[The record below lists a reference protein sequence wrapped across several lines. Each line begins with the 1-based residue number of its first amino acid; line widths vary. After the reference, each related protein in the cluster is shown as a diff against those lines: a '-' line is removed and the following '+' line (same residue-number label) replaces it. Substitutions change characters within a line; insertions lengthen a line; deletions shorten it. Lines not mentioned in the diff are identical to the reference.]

1 VPRSTNTIWKILR
14 SNDRILVDRR
24 RRPKPLERREPL
36 QEIQIDFKDNSTVPT
51 DPLGKQ
57 QHVVETCNFVD
68 AGTSIWL
75 HAPVREDFTAETAL
89 EVVAEFLRQYGLP
102 PMLTFDRDPRWVGS
116 ASGRDFPS
124 AFVRFRLGL
133 GIQPHI
139 CPPHRPDTNAFVER
153 LHRTYKEE
161 WRLLHRPG
169 TLHQV
174 REVTEVFMAHYNT
187 ERPLKA
193 ALLWQCPAARR
204 LPHLAHAACGACPGR
219 S

>member
-1 VPRSTNTIWKILR
+1 
-14 SNDRILVDRR
+14 
-24 RRPKPLERREPL
+24 
-36 QEIQIDFKDNSTVPT
+36 
-51 DPLGKQ
+51 
-57 QHVVETCNFVD
+57 
-68 AGTSIWL
+68 
-75 HAPVREDFTAETAL
+75 
-89 EVVAEFLRQYGLP
+89 
-102 PMLTFDRDPRWVGS
+102 VGS

-161 WRLLHRPG
+161 WRLVHRPG
-169 TLHQV
+169 ALEQV